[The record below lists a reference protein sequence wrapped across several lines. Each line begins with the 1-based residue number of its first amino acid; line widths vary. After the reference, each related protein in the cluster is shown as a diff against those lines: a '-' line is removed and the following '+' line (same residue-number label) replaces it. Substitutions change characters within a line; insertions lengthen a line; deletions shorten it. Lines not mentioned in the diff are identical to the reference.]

1 MKKYSL
7 HNWGRGNYV
16 LEVQYYHKNEFNP
29 YKIEH
34 YDVDVERECKNYVF
48 ESNSST
54 CRPFGRGKRKSASIV
69 PVMNLKVKRITGKER
84 PTEFHDENIRWGYNL
99 LTSENKKFTE
109 YGKRIFCCDVG
120 LSNFRKMKQ
129 KIRNSSYNIVQREY

>member
-7 HNWGRGNYV
+7 HNNWGNYV

-29 YKIEH
+29 YKIE
-34 YDVDVERECKNYVF
+34 YYNVDVERECKSYEF
-48 ESNSST
+48 ESNT
-54 CRPFGRGKRKSASIV
+54 RIFRMFGKKNSASIA

-84 PTEFHDENIRWGYNL
+84 PTEFHDENDIYNYNIL
-99 LTSENKKFTE
+99 PSKDRAFTE
-109 YGKRIFCCDVG
+109 YGKRVYCCDVG

-129 KIRNSSYNIVQREY
+129 KIRNSSYNIVQRDY

>member
-1 MKKYSL
+1 MKKYDL
-7 HNWGRGNYV
+7 HNNWGNYV

-29 YKIEH
+29 YKIE
-34 YDVDVERECKNYVF
+34 YYNVDVERECKNYEF
-48 ESNSST
+48 ESNTIIMRPSNKRPSERSS
-54 CRPFGRGKRKSASIV
+54 SIA
-69 PVMNLKVKRITGKER
+69 PVMNLKVKRITGKSC

-99 LTSENKKFTE
+99 LVSENKNFTE

>member
-7 HNWGRGNYV
+7 HNNWGNYV

-29 YKIEH
+29 YKIE
-34 YDVDVERECKNYVF
+34 YYNVDVERECKNYEF
-48 ESNSST
+48 ESNT
-54 CRPFGRGKRKSASIV
+54 RIFRMFGKKNSASIV

-84 PTEFHDENIRWGYNL
+84 PTEFHDENDIYNYNRL
-99 LTSENKKFTE
+99 PSKDRAFTE

-129 KIRNSSYNIVQREY
+129 KIRNSNYNIVQKEY

>member
-7 HNWGRGNYV
+7 HNNWGSYV

-29 YKIEH
+29 YKIE
-34 YDVDVERECKNYVF
+34 YYNVDVERECKNYEF
-48 ESNSST
+48 ASNT
-54 CRPFGRGKRKSASIV
+54 RRFKMFGKKNSASIA

-84 PTEFHDENIRWGYNL
+84 PTEFHDENVRWGYNL

-129 KIRNSSYNIVQREY
+129 KIRNSSYNIVQRDY

>member
-1 MKKYSL
+1 MKKYQL
-7 HNWGRGNYV
+7 HNNWGNYV

-29 YKIEH
+29 YKIE
-34 YDVDVERECKNYVF
+34 YYNVDVERECKNYEF
-48 ESNSST
+48 ESNT
-54 CRPFGRGKRKSASIV
+54 RIFRMFGKENSASIA

-84 PTEFHDENIRWGYNL
+84 PTEFHDEKIRWGYNL
-99 LTSENKKFTE
+99 IPSENKNFTE

-129 KIRNSSYNIVQREY
+129 KIRNSSYNIVQRDY